1 MLWIHIYEFWFSS
14 TLNIIMENV
23 GFNPYLDPFFFTT
36 LSNYIQAKVSLVFS
50 YNQSDIIYK
59 KVFIIQE

>member
-23 GFNPYLDPFFFTT
+23 GFNPYLDPFF
-36 LSNYIQAKVSLVFS
+36 SPPCQ
-50 YNQSDIIYK
+50 IIYK
-59 KVFIIQE
+59 QKFPLSFHIIKVI